1 MHVVYQ
7 TLHARTLAFCSKQSV
22 LLIVAVGIGSP
33 FFNVKREQEITK
45 EEVAMPFLHLFARGA
60 HASFECGLPFQQ
72 RPTFSQNRLI
82 GRPISRGL
90 CHL

>member
-1 MHVVYQ
+1 MHVLYQ
-7 TLHARTLAFCSKQSV
+7 TLHARTLAFRSEQTV

-60 HASFECGLPFQQ
+60 QVLNADYRFNLKADIFPKSSSWAADF
-72 RPTFSQNRLI
+72 
-82 GRPISRGL
+82 
-90 CHL
+90 

>member
-7 TLHARTLAFCSKQSV
+7 TLYARILAFRSEQTV
-22 LLIVAVGIGSP
+22 LLIVVVGIGSP

-60 HASFECGLPFQQ
+60 QVLNAGLPFQLKADIF
-72 RPTFSQNRLI
+72 PSRLL
-82 GRPISRGL
+82 GRLISRGL